1 MGLLAIGIG
10 VAAFLWRADLA
21 PHQQQVGPLLRVGD
35 QRGGARALLSA
46 AGELKDVPYSIE
58 WALFPAASPL
68 LEALGAG
75 AIDIGGVGGAPFAFA
90 YASGS
95 SIKAIHAYRPLG
107 GGSRASAIIVVKNAP
122 FRTLADLKGKKLATI
137 RGSAGQDLAL
147 RLLERAGM
155 TASDVQW
162 VYLANGESKAA
173 LAAGSID
180 AWSTWGS
187 YVGIAVIENGDRVL
201 ADATSLPGGVG
212 FYAASDSAIAG
223 KRPILTDYI
232 QRLTRARIWA
242 RKHPRAYAS
251 VLARETG
258 IPFKVALF
266 SIESYL
272 GAGIPIDDRV
282 IDEQVEIFERYKRAE
297 IIPDVPDVR
306 AGYDRSFNDAV
317 AAAGR

>member
-1 MGLLAIGIG
+1 MTAGKEARSRGRWSGWRKRVGLVGLLAIGIG

-95 SIKAIHAYRPLG
+95 SIKAIHAYRPLRE
-107 GGSRASAIIVVKNAP
+107 GSRASAIIVAKNAP

-147 RLLERAGM
+147 RLLERVGM
-155 TASDVQW
+155 AASDVQW

-180 AWSTWGS
+180 AWST
-187 YVGIAVIENGDRVL
+187 
-201 ADATSLPGGVG
+201 
-212 FYAASDSAIAG
+212 
-223 KRPILTDYI
+223 
-232 QRLTRARIWA
+232 
-242 RKHPRAYAS
+242 
-251 VLARETG
+251 
-258 IPFKVALF
+258 
-266 SIESYL
+266 
-272 GAGIPIDDRV
+272 
-282 IDEQVEIFERYKRAE
+282 
-297 IIPDVPDVR
+297 
-306 AGYDRSFNDAV
+306 
-317 AAAGR
+317 